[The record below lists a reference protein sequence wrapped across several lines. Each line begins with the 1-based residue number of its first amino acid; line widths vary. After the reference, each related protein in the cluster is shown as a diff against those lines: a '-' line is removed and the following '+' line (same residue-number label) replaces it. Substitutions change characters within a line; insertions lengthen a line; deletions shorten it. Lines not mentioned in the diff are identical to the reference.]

1 MKRKGH
7 LIEKTASAL
16 NVYVGWL
23 ESCRRKPKN
32 RKRME
37 EVKQFKDNLLE
48 SLNNV
53 QRAIETG
60 DWKMSAKDYGLFF
73 RWQCGKLREI
83 CYNRSF
89 FNNVV
94 MHCIMQVDG
103 KILEDSL
110 IADTFSGIKG
120 KGPVKVV
127 KRMKE
132 YLSEYPDDVPIYV
145 LKIDMRHYYDSIVR
159 EILKAMIARKI
170 KDEKAL
176 KLHAAVID
184 SSPRK
189 GIPKGNL
196 PSQTYG
202 NFYLSPLDH
211 YIKET
216 RGFRHYARYCD
227 DIVVLSSDK
236 AALVALLADVMEFV
250 KPYGL
255 EIKPN
260 AQVFPIERYGIDF
273 IGSVFR
279 RHEVRLRKRNERKL
293 RRAARKFKADPSE
306 RNYKTL
312 SSYWG
317 LVKHISRPD
326 ALWNAVVGTPIKELW
341 KTVKR
346 DKEAA

>member
-7 LIEKTASAL
+7 LIETTASAA
-16 NVYVGWL
+16 NVYLGWR
-23 ESCRRKPKN
+23 ESRKRKPKN
-32 RKRME
+32 QRRREEMKR
-37 EVKQFKDNLLE
+37 FKDNLLV

-53 QRAIETG
+53 QYAIETG
-60 DWKMSAKDYGLFF
+60 EWNMSADDYGLFY

-83 CYNRSF
+83 CYNKSY

-94 MHCIMQVDG
+94 MHCIMNVDG
-103 KILEDSL
+103 KILEDTL

-120 KGPVKVV
+120 RGPVVGVEK
-127 KRMKE
+127 MKE

-145 LKIDMRHYYDSIVR
+145 LKIDMRHYYDSIIR
-159 EILKAMIARKI
+159 EVLKGLISRKI
-170 KDEKAL
+170 KDRKAL
-176 KLHAAVID
+176 NLHFVVID

-202 NFYLSPLDH
+202 NLYLSPLDH
-211 YIKET
+211 YIKEQK
-216 RGFRHYARYCD
+216 GFKHYARYCD

-236 AALVALLADVMEFV
+236 SALVALLADIKEFI

-255 EIKPN
+255 EIKSN

-273 IGSVFR
+273 IGYVFR

-293 RRAARKFKADPSE
+293 RRAARMFKEEPTKK
-306 RNYKTL
+306 NYKTL
-312 SSYWG
+312 AAYWG

-326 ALWNAVVGTPIKELW
+326 ALWNAVVGKPIKELW
-341 KTVKR
+341 KTVR
-346 DKEAA
+346 DSKEAA